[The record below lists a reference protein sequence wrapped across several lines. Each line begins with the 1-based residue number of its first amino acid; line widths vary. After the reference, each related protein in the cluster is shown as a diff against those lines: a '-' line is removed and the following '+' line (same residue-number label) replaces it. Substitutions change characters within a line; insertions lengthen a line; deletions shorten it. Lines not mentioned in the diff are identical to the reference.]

1 MIIKNKRVYLYG
13 LVTIFTSIMP
23 IIANTNTSSHSTYN
37 YGLFA
42 VAGAFSIS
50 LTSCVG
56 AIAQS
61 ITARV
66 ALEGTARN
74 PEASGK
80 LFVPMILAL
89 ALIESL
95 VLFTL
100 LIAFSVVSK
109 IA

>member
-1 MIIKNKRVYLYG
+1 MTRRLSYLNYFTIIL
-13 LVTIFTSIMP
+13 FSIMP
-23 IIANTNTSSHSTYN
+23 IIAVSNNPTHITYN

-42 VAGAFSIS
+42 IAGSFSIS
-50 LTSCVG
+50 LASCVG

-61 ITARV
+61 MTART

-100 LIAFSVVSK
+100 LIAFSVMSK
-109 IA
+109 IM

>member
-1 MIIKNKRVYLYG
+1 MLKKRTYYLYS
-13 LVTIFTSIMP
+13 IFLACISIMP
-23 IIANTNTSSHSTYN
+23 IVASGNTSSHVTYN

-50 LTSCVG
+50 FTASIG

-61 ITARV
+61 ITART

-100 LIAFSVVSK
+100 LIAFSIVSK

>member
-1 MIIKNKRVYLYG
+1 MTRIASCLHYI
-13 LVTIFTSIMP
+13 P
-23 IIANTNTSSHSTYN
+23 IILFTILPIFASDQASSYTTYN

-42 VAGAFSIS
+42 IAGSFSIS

-61 ITARV
+61 ITAKT

-95 VLFTL
+95 VLFTF
-100 LIAFSVVSK
+100 LIAFSVISK
-109 IA
+109 IT

>member
-1 MIIKNKRVYLYG
+1 MIRQISRYIIFLAI
-13 LVTIFTSIMP
+13 TFTSVSPIM
-23 IIANTNTSSHSTYN
+23 ANSNTSSHITYN

-42 VAGAFSIS
+42 IAGAFSIS
-50 LTSCVG
+50 LTSCIG

-61 ITARV
+61 MTART

-100 LIAFSVVSK
+100 LVAFSVVSK
-109 IA
+109 IV